1 MKERDKINNIV
12 NNLNDSSNSEIIY
25 ALDYLNVDFEQT
37 KDAIVRMT
45 KHLDTV
51 EVVYDKLLKEL
62 ENRMM
67 LLGLN
72 GMAYTDI
79 WNETAKELEE
89 KKEKKK

>member
-1 MKERDKINNIV
+1 MKEREKINNIV
-12 NNLNDSSNSEIIY
+12 NNLNDSSNSEIVY

-62 ENRMM
+62 ENR
-67 LLGLN
+67 
-72 GMAYTDI
+72 TK
-79 WNETAKELEE
+79 TSK
-89 KKEKKK
+89 

>member
-12 NNLNDSSNSEIIY
+12 NNLNDSSNSEIVY
-25 ALDYLNVDFEQT
+25 ALDYLNVEFEQT

-62 ENRMM
+62 ENR
-67 LLGLN
+67 
-72 GMAYTDI
+72 TK
-79 WNETAKELEE
+79 TSK
-89 KKEKKK
+89 

>member
-25 ALDYLNVDFEQT
+25 ALDFLNVDFEQT

-51 EVVYDKLLKEL
+51 ELVYNKLLKEL
-62 ENRMM
+62 ENR
-67 LLGLN
+67 
-72 GMAYTDI
+72 TK
-79 WNETAKELEE
+79 TSK
-89 KKEKKK
+89 

>member
-25 ALDYLNVDFEQT
+25 ALDFLNIDFEQT

-62 ENRMM
+62 ENR
-67 LLGLN
+67 N
-72 GMAYTDI
+72 KI
-79 WNETAKELEE
+79 SK
-89 KKEKKK
+89 

>member
-62 ENRMM
+62 ENR
-67 LLGLN
+67 
-72 GMAYTDI
+72 TK
-79 WNETAKELEE
+79 TSK
-89 KKEKKK
+89 

>member
-12 NNLNDSSNSEIIY
+12 NNLNDSSNSEIVY

-51 EVVYDKLLKEL
+51 ELVYNKLLKEL
-62 ENRMM
+62 KNR
-67 LLGLN
+67 
-72 GMAYTDI
+72 TK
-79 WNETAKELEE
+79 TSK
-89 KKEKKK
+89 

>member
-12 NNLNDSSNSEIIY
+12 NNLNDSSNNEIIY
-25 ALDYLNVDFEQT
+25 ALDFLNVDFEQT

-62 ENRMM
+62 ENR
-67 LLGLN
+67 
-72 GMAYTDI
+72 TK
-79 WNETAKELEE
+79 TSK
-89 KKEKKK
+89 

>member
-12 NNLNDSSNSEIIY
+12 NNLNDSSNSDIIY
-25 ALDYLNVDFEQT
+25 VLDFLNIDFEQT

-62 ENRMM
+62 DNR
-67 LLGLN
+67 
-72 GMAYTDI
+72 TK
-79 WNETAKELEE
+79 TSK
-89 KKEKKK
+89 

>member
-62 ENRMM
+62 ENRTKI
-67 LLGLN
+67 L
-72 GMAYTDI
+72 
-79 WNETAKELEE
+79 K
-89 KKEKKK
+89 

>member
-12 NNLNDSSNSEIIY
+12 NNLNDSSNSEIVY
-25 ALDYLNVDFEQT
+25 ALEYLNVDFEQT

-62 ENRMM
+62 ENR
-67 LLGLN
+67 
-72 GMAYTDI
+72 TK
-79 WNETAKELEE
+79 TSK
-89 KKEKKK
+89 

>member
-12 NNLNDSSNSEIIY
+12 NNLNDSSNNEIIY
-25 ALDYLNVDFEQT
+25 ALDFLNVDFEQT

-62 ENRMM
+62 ENRTKIS
-67 LLGLN
+67 N
-72 GMAYTDI
+72 
-79 WNETAKELEE
+79 
-89 KKEKKK
+89 

>member
-12 NNLNDSSNSEIIY
+12 NNLNDSSNSDIIY
-25 ALDYLNVDFEQT
+25 VLDFLNIDFEQT

-62 ENRMM
+62 ENR
-67 LLGLN
+67 
-72 GMAYTDI
+72 TK
-79 WNETAKELEE
+79 TSK
-89 KKEKKK
+89 

>member
-12 NNLNDSSNSEIIY
+12 NNLNDSSNSEIVY

-51 EVVYDKLLKEL
+51 ELVYNKLLKEL
-62 ENRMM
+62 ENR
-67 LLGLN
+67 
-72 GMAYTDI
+72 TK
-79 WNETAKELEE
+79 TSK
-89 KKEKKK
+89 

>member
-51 EVVYDKLLKEL
+51 ELVYNKLLKEL
-62 ENRMM
+62 ENR
-67 LLGLN
+67 
-72 GMAYTDI
+72 TK
-79 WNETAKELEE
+79 TSK
-89 KKEKKK
+89 

>member
-12 NNLNDSSNSEIIY
+12 NNLIDSSNNEIIY
-25 ALDYLNVDFEQT
+25 ALDFLNVDFEQT

-62 ENRMM
+62 ENR
-67 LLGLN
+67 
-72 GMAYTDI
+72 TK
-79 WNETAKELEE
+79 TSK
-89 KKEKKK
+89 

>member
-37 KDAIVRMT
+37 KEAIVRMT

-62 ENRMM
+62 ENRTKI
-67 LLGLN
+67 L
-72 GMAYTDI
+72 
-79 WNETAKELEE
+79 K
-89 KKEKKK
+89 

>member
-12 NNLNDSSNSEIIY
+12 NNLNDSSNSEIVY

-51 EVVYDKLLKEL
+51 EVVYNKLLKEL
-62 ENRMM
+62 ENR
-67 LLGLN
+67 
-72 GMAYTDI
+72 TK
-79 WNETAKELEE
+79 TSK
-89 KKEKKK
+89 

>member
-25 ALDYLNVDFEQT
+25 ALDFLNADFEQT

-51 EVVYDKLLKEL
+51 EIVYNKLLKEL
-62 ENRMM
+62 ENR
-67 LLGLN
+67 
-72 GMAYTDI
+72 TKI
-79 WNETAKELEE
+79 SK
-89 KKEKKK
+89 

>member
-25 ALDYLNVDFEQT
+25 ALDFLNIDFEQT

-62 ENRMM
+62 ENR
-67 LLGLN
+67 
-72 GMAYTDI
+72 TK
-79 WNETAKELEE
+79 TSK
-89 KKEKKK
+89 

>member
-25 ALDYLNVDFEQT
+25 ALDFLNVDFEQT

-62 ENRMM
+62 ENRTKIS
-67 LLGLN
+67 N
-72 GMAYTDI
+72 
-79 WNETAKELEE
+79 
-89 KKEKKK
+89 

>member
-12 NNLNDSSNSEIIY
+12 NNLNDSSNIEIIY

-62 ENRMM
+62 ENR
-67 LLGLN
+67 
-72 GMAYTDI
+72 TK
-79 WNETAKELEE
+79 TSK
-89 KKEKKK
+89 

>member
-51 EVVYDKLLKEL
+51 EVVYNKLLKEL
-62 ENRMM
+62 ENR
-67 LLGLN
+67 
-72 GMAYTDI
+72 TK
-79 WNETAKELEE
+79 TSK
-89 KKEKKK
+89 

>member
-12 NNLNDSSNSEIIY
+12 NNLNDSSNSEIVY

-62 ENRMM
+62 ENR
-67 LLGLN
+67 
-72 GMAYTDI
+72 TK
-79 WNETAKELEE
+79 TSK
-89 KKEKKK
+89 

>member
-12 NNLNDSSNSEIIY
+12 NNLSDSSNSEIIY

-62 ENRMM
+62 ENR
-67 LLGLN
+67 
-72 GMAYTDI
+72 TK
-79 WNETAKELEE
+79 TSK
-89 KKEKKK
+89 

>member
-12 NNLNDSSNSEIIY
+12 NNLNDSSNNEIIY
-25 ALDYLNVDFEQT
+25 ALDFLNVDFEQT

-62 ENRMM
+62 ENR
-67 LLGLN
+67 
-72 GMAYTDI
+72 TKI
-79 WNETAKELEE
+79 SK
-89 KKEKKK
+89 

>member
-25 ALDYLNVDFEQT
+25 ALDFLNVDFEQT

-62 ENRMM
+62 ENR
-67 LLGLN
+67 
-72 GMAYTDI
+72 TK
-79 WNETAKELEE
+79 TSK
-89 KKEKKK
+89 